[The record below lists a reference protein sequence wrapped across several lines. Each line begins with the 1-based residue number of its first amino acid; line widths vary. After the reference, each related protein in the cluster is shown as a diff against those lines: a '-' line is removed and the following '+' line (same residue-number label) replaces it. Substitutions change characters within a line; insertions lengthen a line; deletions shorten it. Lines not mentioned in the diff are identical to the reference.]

1 MDVFKEERCFANLAL
16 ELFRN
21 YFQFWKVSL
30 NFYKIGLSLFVEKPF
45 IFIHMKAKKLELKK
59 EVIATLNKS
68 KMSGLW
74 GGLEGV
80 TIDTCASAGN
90 LLCNTLRCLV
100 SRDIDC
106 GTEDQASV
114 CNPCL
119 PKTESHCQT
128 MQENCTSMNI
138 RCKLT
143 DFC

>member
-21 YFQFWKVSL
+21 CFQFWKVSL

-80 TIDTCASAGN
+80 TIDTCVSAGN
-90 LLCNTLRCLV
+90 LLCFTLFGIKRYRLWNGR
-100 SRDIDC
+100 S
-106 GTEDQASV
+106 GFY
-114 CNPCL
+114 
-119 PKTESHCQT
+119 
-128 MQENCTSMNI
+128 MQSLFTKNRVTLSNYAGELYINEHSM
-138 RCKLT
+138 
-143 DFC
+143 